1 MSCVLFV
8 FVRVVSGVA
17 HIVNECVCYDI
28 DTHIGD
34 DGIRAIAEALNVNST
49 LAEIWLLRE

>member
-8 FVRVVSGVA
+8 FVRVFSGVA

-34 DGIRAIAEALNVNST
+34 DGIRAIAEALKVNST
-49 LAEIWLLRE
+49 LLGIELQRE

>member
-8 FVRVVSGVA
+8 FVRVFSGVA
-17 HIVNECVCYDI
+17 DIVKCVCYDI

-34 DGIRAIAEALNVNST
+34 DGIRAIAEALKVNST
-49 LAEIWLLRE
+49 LLDIGLLRE